1 MHRDSTGSRWRLV
14 NLAGN
19 LHGIKRE
26 IEGNRVTGRNN
37 SLLEANPLK
46 IRAGGPI
53 LLLYN

>member
-26 IEGNRVTGRNN
+26 IEGNAGNAGNN
-37 SLLEANPLK
+37 PALEAKSLK
-46 IRAGGPI
+46 IMAGGPTY
-53 LLLYN
+53 LLYN

>member
-14 NLAGN
+14 NLAEN

-26 IEGNRVTGRNN
+26 IEGNAGNAGNN
-37 SLLEANPLK
+37 PALEANPLK
-46 IRAGGPI
+46 IRAGGTI

>member
-1 MHRDSTGSRWRLV
+1 V

-46 IRAGGPI
+46 IMAEAPI
-53 LLLYN
+53 LLLYNNK